1 MPTASPIDISSA
13 NSRTTVQIVPLSDVA
28 NSIIPIISA
37 MPTGSFAPDSA
48 SRIVPVRPET
58 SRRPSTENM
67 TAGSVGAIAAPISP
81 DVIHEKS
88 SSQCAASVD
97 QTGGR
102 ERSEDAEREDGNRG
116 GAEPAQADP
125 RAAVEEDHD
134 EGDDADPLDGADR
147 DVSERGK
154 GVRKQRRGDQEQ
166 GRPGNPKPLAQ
177 PARHDREREPGRD
190 EEHDQSEVV
199 DLVHSLT
206 LSHCR
211 GPYISLT
218 FR

>member
-13 NSRTTVQIVPLSDVA
+13 NSRTTVHIVPLSDVA

-67 TAGSVGAIAAPISP
+67 TAGSVGAIAAPIRP

-88 SSQCAASVD
+88 SSQCAARVTSPAVANVPRMPSES
-97 QTGGR
+97 TGTAR
-102 ERSEDAEREDGNRG
+102 R
-116 GAEPAQADP
+116 AEPAQADP

-134 EGDDADPLDGADR
+134 ERDDADPLDGADR
-147 DVSERGK
+147 DVAERGED
-154 GVRKQRRGDQEQ
+154 VREQRRGDQED
-166 GRPGNPKPLAQ
+166 A
-177 PARHDREREPGRD
+177 PAPGR
-190 EEHDQSEVV
+190 
-199 DLVHSLT
+199 
-206 LSHCR
+206 
-211 GPYISLT
+211 
-218 FR
+218 